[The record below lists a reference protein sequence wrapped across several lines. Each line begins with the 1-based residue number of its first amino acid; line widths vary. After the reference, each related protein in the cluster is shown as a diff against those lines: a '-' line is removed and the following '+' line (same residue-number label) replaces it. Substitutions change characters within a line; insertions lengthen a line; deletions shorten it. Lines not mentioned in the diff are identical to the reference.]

1 MDGFITTPPGRV
13 PRVRTCPTLWDRL
26 GDCRARLGLDR
37 NNYTVNP
44 GLYAVGDPSPDDPVV
59 VTANYKLTFDTVR
72 FALRGRNVWLLVTDT
87 RGINVWCAGGKGS
100 FNAEAVAL
108 QVRKADLDRVVAH
121 RRLILPQ
128 LAANGVRLRDVR
140 KATGFETVLGPI
152 RAEDLPRFLDQG
164 PDEAMREVTFTFRE
178 RLAVVPVE
186 LVLGWKMILAVLAAA
201 AVLGLIGTEFAP
213 GAVFQRWAVAATAT
227 LFGLL
232 GGTVAFPLLLPRLPT
247 RLFSLAGA
255 GLGLIPALALPLLF
269 PTPAWPVL
277 AGAGL
282 WTMTLSAW
290 TALNFTGSTPY
301 TSPSGV
307 EKEMRA
313 AIPILAGST
322 VVSVICFIWGNL
334 Q

>member
-1 MDGFITTPPGRV
+1 MATPTGRV
-13 PRVRTCPTLWDRL
+13 PRVRTRPTFWDRF

-44 GLYAVGDPSPDDPVV
+44 GLYAVGDPSPDAPVI

-72 FALRGRNVWLLVTDT
+72 FALRGRDAWVLVTDT

-108 QVRKADLDRVVAH
+108 QVRKANLDRVTSH
-121 RRLILPQ
+121 RQLIVPQ

-140 KATGFETVLGPI
+140 KATGFEVILGPI
-152 RAEDLPRFLDQG
+152 RAGDLPLFLDQG
-164 PDEAMREVTFTFRE
+164 PDEAMREVTFTFME

-186 LVLGWKMILAVLAAA
+186 LVLGWKIILGVLAAA
-201 AVLGLIGTEFAP
+201 AVLSLIGTGFTP
-213 GAVFQRWAVAATAT
+213 GAVFQRWTLAATAT
-227 LFGLL
+227 FFGLL
-232 GGTVAFPLLLPRLPT
+232 GGAVAFPLLLPRLPT

-277 AGAGL
+277 MGAGL

-322 VVSVICFIWGNL
+322 VLSVICFVWGNL